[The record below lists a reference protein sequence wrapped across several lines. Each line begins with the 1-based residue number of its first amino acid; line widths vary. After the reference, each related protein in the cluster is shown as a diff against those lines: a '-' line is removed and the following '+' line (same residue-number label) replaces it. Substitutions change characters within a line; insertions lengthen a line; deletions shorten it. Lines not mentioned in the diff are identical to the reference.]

1 MAILGALA
9 GPSCQAITSLSP
21 MGWILSSFK
30 LATKYVSS
38 PWPFQLAYNGGPKG
52 HRYMHYTL
60 KKRSYLASGGKWLEF
75 KMSKIF
81 LNDVF
86 IPPNVILTKRAEYV
100 CTHMTF

>member
-1 MAILGALA
+1 
-9 GPSCQAITSLSP
+9 
-21 MGWILSSFK
+21 MGWTLSSLK
-30 LATKYVSS
+30 LPNKYVSS

-52 HRYMHYTL
+52 HRYMHYTFKKGPISILEESGPNL
-60 KKRSYLASGGKWLEF
+60 KCQF
-75 KMSKIF
+75 FF